1 LILEFGE
8 KLDQL
13 QKRHIMHA
21 IALGHCRRRVN
32 ARVTDGRRLVCFA
45 FQHKKEA
52 LRMKGSRVAG
62 ILVLDVVLGATGGWS
77 QWNSPN
83 PVVSLEKKG
92 NALEVL
98 QKTGLLRIEVDAPDV
113 LHVTYAPL
121 NEGAPERASDH
132 VVVKNDWAATP
143 FEVVSD
149 EKTVMLSTEKLR
161 VVMERESGALHYV
174 AAEGGMG
181 GAAKGQVATG
191 PGSTA
196 RGLQGELLTTD
207 SYRSLRPVTVN
218 GEETFH
224 AEVAFGIYGSH
235 EGFYGLGQH
244 QAGVWNY
251 RGETV
256 DLSQENTEIAIP
268 LLVSTNGYGIFWN
281 NPSRSVV
288 NNRFVHWLYM
298 SGEVADRV
306 DYYFLYGPEADDI
319 IGHYRELTGE
329 VPLFGRWAYGFWQCK
344 NKYQSQKELEGVAAK
359 YRAEHIPVDNIVQ
372 DWFWWVTMGE
382 MKWNP
387 SYPDPQGMIDTLHKE
402 HFHSMVSVW
411 PYFRPGSATY
421 DQFDKNGWFVEKTT
435 QQSFHPLGQA
445 LYDATN
451 PNARKQYWD
460 NVNAALFQKGVD
472 AWWLDTDEPET
483 EGRQDNILVDHK
495 VAIGSGARYANVYP
509 LFHAGGVSEGQKAA
523 SDKKRVFILSR
534 SAYAGSQRYGVTAWS
549 GDVLSDWVTFQRQ
562 IAAGLNYAISGM
574 PYWTTDIG
582 GFISGGNLNDPKF
595 RELFV
600 RWFQFGAFSPV
611 FRVHGTRNPDENELW
626 SYGPEAQK
634 ILVDYDTLRYR
645 LMPYI
650 YSEAW
655 GVTNHHSTL
664 MRPLV
669 MDWRTDA
676 EAQNTGDEYLFGPAL
691 LVSPVYTEGATT
703 RTVYLPKATWY
714 DFWTGE
720 KQEGGKRIE
729 ADAPLSKLPLFVRAG
744 SIVPMGP
751 AMEWSTEKPADP
763 MEVRVYPGAD
773 GDFTLYEDENDGY
786 AYTKGAHATIALHW
800 DDGARTLTV
809 GAREGSFPGMLG
821 KRTFRFVL
829 VGREHGVGILESASA
844 DKSVE
849 YDGAELAVKFQLSQ
863 V

>member
-1 LILEFGE
+1 MGVDWFVLQSKRE
-8 KLDQL
+8 KD
-13 QKRHIMHA
+13 
-21 IALGHCRRRVN
+21 
-32 ARVTDGRRLVCFA
+32 
-45 FQHKKEA
+45 A
-52 LRMKGSRVAG
+52 LRMKGFRWAVMCVG
-62 ILVLDVVLGATGGWS
+62 ILIGLCAAQGARA
-77 QWNSPN
+77 QWNPPN
-83 PVVSLEKKG
+83 PVVSFEKKG
-92 NALEVL
+92 NALEVQ
-98 QKTGLLRIEVDAPDV
+98 QKAGVLRIEVHAPDI
-113 LHVTYAPL
+113 LHVTYAPRDSPMV
-121 NEGAPERASDH
+121 ARPWDH
-132 VVVKNDWAATP
+132 VVVKDDWPAAN
-143 FEVVSD
+143 FDMSSD
-149 EKTVMLSTEKLR
+149 EKSVTLTTAKLK
-161 VVMERESGALHYV
+161 VAIERESGTIHY
-174 AAEGGMG
+174 ASADGRM
-181 GAAKGQVATG
+181 
-191 PGSTA
+191 
-196 RGLQGELLTTD
+196 LTTD
-207 SYRSLRPVTVN
+207 TYRMLHPAVVN
-218 GEETFH
+218 GESTFH

-268 LLVSTNGYGIFWN
+268 LLVSSNGYGIFWN

-306 DYYFLYGPEADDI
+306 DYYFLYGPEANDI

-387 SYPDPQGMIDTLHKE
+387 NYPDAQGMIDTLHKE
-402 HFHSMVSVW
+402 HFHLMVSVW

-421 DQFDKNGWFVEKTT
+421 DQFDKNGWFVAKTQT
-435 QQSFHPLGQA
+435 AGFHPLGQA

-451 PNARKQYWD
+451 PDARKQYWD

-495 VAIGSGARYANVYP
+495 LAIGSGARYANVYP
-509 LFHAGGVSEGQKAA
+509 LFHGGGVSEGQQAA

-562 IAAGLNYAISGM
+562 ITAGLNYAISGM

-626 SYGPEAQK
+626 SYGPEAEK

-655 GVTNHHSTL
+655 QVTDHHGTL

-669 MDWRTDA
+669 MDWREDV
-676 EAQNTGDEYLFGPAL
+676 EAQNIGDEYLFGPAI

-703 RTVYLPKATWY
+703 RSVYLPKATWY

-729 ADAPLSKLPLFVRAG
+729 AEAPLNKLPLFVRAG
-744 SIVPMGP
+744 SIVPLGP

-763 MEVRVYPGAD
+763 LEVRVYLGAD

-786 AYTKGAHATIALHW
+786 GYTRGAHATIALHW
-800 DDGARTLTV
+800 DDAGKTLTL
-809 GAREGSFPGMLG
+809 GAREGSFQGMLA
-821 KRTFRFVL
+821 KRTFRVVL
-829 VGREHGVGILESASA
+829 VGRGHGAGSGESASA
-844 DKSVE
+844 DKTVE
-849 YDGAELAVKFQLSQ
+849 FDGEKVAVKF
-863 V
+863 